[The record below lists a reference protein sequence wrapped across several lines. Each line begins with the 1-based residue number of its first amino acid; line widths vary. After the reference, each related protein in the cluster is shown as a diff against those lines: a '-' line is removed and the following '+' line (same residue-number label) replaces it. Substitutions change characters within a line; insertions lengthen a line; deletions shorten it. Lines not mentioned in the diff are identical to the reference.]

1 MAVPA
6 GKVPTGTVMR
16 IVTTLGDGA
25 QPVVLPLAVE
35 LALTPPPQGQN
46 SNMLLQFLPL
56 VLIFVIFYF
65 LLIRPAR
72 AKQKKLQAMLEA
84 LKPGDRVVTA
94 AGIHGTVVGLSED
107 VVQLRIAENV
117 KVEFSK
123 SAVVSMVDRKE

>member
-1 MAVPA
+1 
-6 GKVPTGTVMR
+6 
-16 IVTTLGDGA
+16 
-25 QPVVLPLAVE
+25 VVIPLAVE
-35 LALTPPPQGQN
+35 LGLTPPPQGQN

-56 VLIFVIFYF
+56 ALIFLIFYF

-72 AKQKKLQAMLEA
+72 VKQKKLQAMLEA

-94 AGIHGTVVGLSED
+94 AGIHGTVVGLSGD

-123 SAVVSMVDRKE
+123 SAIVSVVDRRE

>member
-1 MAVPA
+1 MIFL
-6 GKVPTGTVMR
+6 M
-16 IVTTLGDGA
+16 
-25 QPVVLPLAVE
+25 AVE
-35 LALTPPPQGQN
+35 LGLTPPPQGQN

-56 VLIFVIFYF
+56 ALIFLIFYF

-72 AKQKKLQAMLEA
+72 VKQRNLQAMLEA

-123 SAVVSMVDRKE
+123 SAVVSVVDRKE

>member
-1 MAVPA
+1 MIFL
-6 GKVPTGTVMR
+6 M
-16 IVTTLGDGA
+16 
-25 QPVVLPLAVE
+25 AVE
-35 LALTPPPQGQN
+35 LGLTPPPQGQN

-56 VLIFVIFYF
+56 ALIFLIFYF

-72 AKQKKLQAMLEA
+72 VKQRNLQAMLEA

-107 VVQLRIAENV
+107 IVQLRIAENV

-123 SAVVSMVDRKE
+123 SAVVSVVDRKE

>member
-1 MAVPA
+1 M
-6 GKVPTGTVMR
+6 
-16 IVTTLGDGA
+16 
-25 QPVVLPLAVE
+25 AVE
-35 LALTPPPQGQN
+35 LGLTPPPQGQN

-56 VLIFVIFYF
+56 ALIFLIFYF

-72 AKQKKLQAMLEA
+72 VKQRNLQAMLEA

-107 VVQLRIAENV
+107 IVQLRIAENV

-123 SAVVSMVDRKE
+123 SAVVSVVDRKE